1 MADAAPASKKAI
13 GPGKRLWMAIDGE
26 KGATCNLIFA
36 HILFWALG
44 LTAVL
49 NYGYKDPETPAEL
62 AVQDPVQSGPS
73 GSGVFIISLF
83 LAIVATLLWC
93 TRIVLRLMAPPP
105 QEIEE
110 IIQERTTMARRDSA
124 AVDEAAALE
133 RKGSQKGKSLAAAA
147 AAV

>member
-1 MADAAPASKKAI
+1 MIWFVCA
-13 GPGKRLWMAIDGE
+13 RLWMAIDGE

-93 TRIVLRLMAPPP
+93 TRIVRHASQHTTHTRTHLPRSTVFYHPP
-105 QEIEE
+105 
-110 IIQERTTMARRDSA
+110 
-124 AVDEAAALE
+124 L
-133 RKGSQKGKSLAAAA
+133 LH
-147 AAV
+147 